1 MSKVCQLF
9 SGSSGN
15 SIYISCSQAKILVD
29 AGVTAKRIETALAQI
44 GEDAKSIDAIF
55 ITHEHTDHISGVRVL
70 ASRYGIPVF
79 APNAVLEK
87 MWENGSI
94 NNKVTAFCADSTEL
108 CGVDITPFALSHD
121 SVECVG
127 YKFVMPD
134 KRKISVCTDTGF
146 VTPQAREMLMGSD
159 LVFLE
164 SNHEITM
171 VENGSYP
178 YVLKQRILSSKGHL
192 SNVACAE
199 FATELAKN
207 GTTRFVLS
215 HLSRENNHPL
225 IARETTYSAL
235 VQNGFEENRD
245 FRLYVSSQQNTE
257 RPIIL

>member
-29 AGVTAKRIETALAQI
+29 AGVTAKRIETALGQI
-44 GEDAKSIDAIF
+44 GEDASDIDAIF
-55 ITHEHTDHISGVRVL
+55 VTHEHTDHINGVRVL
-70 ASRYGIPVF
+70 ACRYGIPVF
-79 APNAVLEK
+79 APQAVLDK
-87 MWENGSI
+87 MGENGSI
-94 NNKVTAFCADSTEL
+94 NSKVSAFCVDNMEL
-108 CGVDITPFALSHD
+108 CGVEITPFALSHD
-121 SVECVG
+121 SADCVG

-134 KRKISVCTDTGF
+134 KRKISVCTDTGL
-146 VTPQAREMLMGSD
+146 VTSQAHDTLLGSD

-171 VENGSYP
+171 VENGAYP

-199 FATELAKN
+199 FATELAQN

-215 HLSRENNHPL
+215 HLSRENNHPM
-225 IARETTYSAL
+225 IAKQTTYSAL
-235 VQNGFEENRD
+235 VQSGFIENRD
-245 FRLYVSSQQNTE
+245 FRLYVSSPENTE

>member
-15 SIYISCSQAKILVD
+15 SIYIACSQAKILVD
-29 AGVTAKRIETALAQI
+29 AGVTAKRIETALSQI
-44 GEDAKSIDAIF
+44 GEDAKDLDAIF
-55 ITHEHTDHISGVRVL
+55 ITHEHTDHIHGVRVL

-79 APNAVLEK
+79 APSAVLEK
-87 MWENGSI
+87 MHQNATLNS
-94 NNKVTAFCADSTEL
+94 KVNAFCAENMEL
-108 CGVDITPFALSHD
+108 CGVDASPFALSHD
-121 SVECVG
+121 STDCVG

-134 KRKISVCTDTGF
+134 KRKICVCTDTGF
-146 VTPQAREMLMGSD
+146 VTPQAREAILGCD

-171 VENGSYP
+171 VETGSYP
-178 YVLKQRILSSKGHL
+178 YILKQRILSSKGHL
-192 SNVACAE
+192 SNDACAQ
-199 FATELAKN
+199 FATELAKS

-225 IARETTYSAL
+225 IARETTYCSL

-245 FRLYVSSQQNTE
+245 FRLYVSSPENTE